1 MAATGALAAHQSTTP
16 TATLSG
22 TVTAPDGARLP
33 GAMITLAPRDG
44 AAVLH
49 AVSSAQGAF
58 RLAGLAPGVYDL
70 TVTLGGFAPRH
81 VPDLQLAESEAR
93 RLDVRLDLATVREKV
108 DVVTGGPDDT
118 LEAAALR
125 ECSARDAAEAID
137 GLPGVTRTRRGL
149 IGSDVVIRGFR
160 GQDVTLLVDGQR
172 VCGACPS
179 RMDPPAFHV
188 DLGEIDRVEVTRGP
202 FDVKNAGG
210 LGGAINVVTRRP
222 PPGWH
227 AQPTLVLGSSGYVN
241 PVLAG
246 SWGGENMSALA
257 GVSYRQAQPYADG
270 TGQSATHVANY
281 REDTESSD
289 AYRIGTAWARLLRH
303 NDDGILQIA
312 YTHQQA
318 DHVLYPTLQMDA
330 VNDDTDR
337 AQLTWERTH
346 TKLMATIASVTHWM
360 TDEYRV
366 SAAGTPR
373 GYSMGAR
380 AKSQTLGLRAEWQS
394 RGVTLGMEAGHRLWD
409 AQTEM
414 AGSNYAPQDSL
425 ASATSDALGLFA
437 EVEHDFTVA
446 HGLSVGLRL
455 DRATTSVDE
464 ATGNT
469 ALFAAYHGTRE
480 THRTDLLP
488 AARLRYNWRPRT
500 GLHFILTAGHA
511 ARTPEP
517 NERYY
522 ALRRPGSDWVGNPT
536 LRPSRNTGLDL
547 AARVEGTRLRVETAV
562 FANAIADYITV
573 AACERQQAIAG
584 VTNTLAR
591 TYENVDAT
599 LLGAEAR
606 ASLLLP
612 AHLSLDANASYVRG
626 TQSVDAARGL
636 TSRAV
641 AEIPPLQGRI
651 ALRYDEGRR
660 WLRVETI
667 AAARQARVNLD
678 LGETETP
685 GYGVVNLSAGLRAKR
700 LVLTAGVVNLFDKLY
715 VEYLSSQR
723 DPFRSGAR
731 LPEPG
736 RQLFVNAVVP
746 F

>member
-1 MAATGALAAHQSTTP
+1 M
-16 TATLSG
+16 
-22 TVTAPDGARLP
+22 
-33 GAMITLAPRDG
+33 
-44 AAVLH
+44 
-49 AVSSAQGAF
+49 
-58 RLAGLAPGVYDL
+58 
-70 TVTLGGFAPRH
+70 
-81 VPDLQLAESEAR
+81 
-93 RLDVRLDLATVREKV
+93 
-108 DVVTGGPDDT
+108 
-118 LEAAALR
+118 
-125 ECSARDAAEAID
+125 
-137 GLPGVTRTRRGL
+137 
-149 IGSDVVIRGFR
+149 
-160 GQDVTLLVDGQR
+160 
-172 VCGACPS
+172 
-179 RMDPPAFHV
+179 
-188 DLGEIDRVEVTRGP
+188 
-202 FDVKNAGG
+202 
-210 LGGAINVVTRRP
+210 
-222 PPGWH
+222 
-227 AQPTLVLGSSGYVN
+227 
-241 PVLAG
+241 
-246 SWGGENMSALA
+246 
-257 GVSYRQAQPYADG
+257 
-270 TGQSATHVANY
+270 ANY
-281 REDTESSD
+281 RDDTESSD

-318 DHVLYPTLQMDA
+318 DHLLYPTLQMDA
-330 VNDDTDR
+330 INDDTDR

-346 TKLMATIASVTHWM
+346 TKLMAGIARATHWM

-373 GYSMGAR
+373 GYSMGTR
-380 AKSQTLGLRAEWQS
+380 AKSQTLDLRGEWQS
-394 RGVTLGMEAGHRLWD
+394 GGVTLGMEAGHRLWN
-409 AQTEM
+409 AETEM

-425 ASATSDALGLFA
+425 AGATSDALGLFA

-446 HGLSVGLRL
+446 HGLSAGLRL
-455 DRATTSVDE
+455 DRATTHVDE

-469 ALFAAYHGTRE
+469 DLFAAYHGTRE
-480 THRTDLLP
+480 TQRTDLLP
-488 AARLRYNWRPRT
+488 AARLRYDWRPRT
-500 GLHFILTAGHA
+500 GLRFTLTAGHA

-517 NERYY
+517 TERYY

-547 AARVEGTRLRVETAV
+547 AARVEGTRLRLETAI

-573 AACERQQAIAG
+573 AAGERQQAIVG

-591 TYENVDAT
+591 TYENIDAT

-612 AHLSLDANASYVRG
+612 THFSLDASSSYVRG
-626 TQSVDAARGL
+626 AQGVDAARGL

-641 AEIPPLQGRI
+641 AEIPPLQGRM

-660 WLRVETI
+660 WLLIEAI
-667 AAARQARVNLD
+667 AAARQSRVNLD

-685 GYGVVNLSAGLRAKR
+685 GYGVVNLSGGLRAKR
-700 LVLTAGVVNLFDKLY
+700 LILTAGVVNLFDKLY